1 MRELFQ
7 AKIEKIEC
15 TIPNLVQ
22 IIINKLEKEN
32 IQYRKTNIEYQV
44 YIDILKNQRLENK
57 ELMKKSIK
65 DQFNKNGDTRQVINR
80 LEKLI

>member
-1 MRELFQ
+1 MITL
-7 AKIEKIEC
+7 
-15 TIPNLVQ
+15 Q
-22 IIINKLEKEN
+22 IIINKLEREN

-65 DQFNKNGDTRQVINR
+65 DQFNKNGDTR
-80 LEKLI
+80 

>member
-1 MRELFQ
+1 
-7 AKIEKIEC
+7 
-15 TIPNLVQ
+15 
-22 IIINKLEKEN
+22 LEKEN

-65 DQFNKNGDTRQVINR
+65 DQFNKNGDTR
-80 LEKLI
+80 